1 VIDTEIETKIDN
13 INVDEVVKALKKNKA
28 KFLGKFFF
36 RRYIFNLEDPEG
48 ADRFIRLRTDGKKT
62 TLTYKRRLGSSL
74 ANTEE
79 IEVEVSDFDA
89 TAKILSQV
97 MPNPLYQESKRTS
110 YLLEGVEISI
120 DEWPKLPPILEIEAD
135 SEEKIKE
142 VIKKLGIKGREL
154 GNIGWEKV
162 YSIYSM
168 DLRSFKILKFDD
180 SKEK

>member
-48 ADRFIRLRTDGKKT
+48 ADRFIRLRTDEKKT

-89 TAKILSQV
+89 TAKILSQII
-97 MPNPLYQESKRTS
+97 PNPLYQESKRTS

-162 YSIYSM
+162 YSIYGT

>member
-1 VIDTEIETKIDN
+1 MN
-13 INVDEVVKALKKNKA
+13 
-28 KFLGKFFF
+28 
-36 RRYIFNLEDPEG
+36 PEG

-79 IEVEVSDFDA
+79 IEVEVKDFDA
-89 TAKILSQV
+89 AAKILSQII
-97 MPNPLYQESKRTS
+97 PNPLYQESKRTS

-135 SEEKIKE
+135 SEEKIKD
-142 VIKKLGIKGREL
+142 VIKKLSIKGREL

-162 YSIYSM
+162 YFLYGM
-168 DLRSFKILKFDD
+168 DLRSFKILKFEDP
-180 SKEK
+180 EWR